1 MSKYWVKRQEQ
12 REDLSFQK
20 GSKEVKEYIK
30 VLENAKQGINDKI
43 AGLYA
48 KYGQDSGLPRMEA
61 MRVIKGDEY
70 KEWRFKIEDY
80 VKQLNSIKDKNSVEF
95 KKLSLELETLAYR
108 SRINRL
114 TSLKAD
120 IDMELIKAGDKAVKS
135 MTNTLTSTYSDT
147 YKTLVD
153 DLKFKSH
160 VDMDRVKKVLGYDWS
175 GSNYSDRIWSNT
187 EALAKT
193 IKNEVLMG
201 INQGINYKT
210 MSTRIADKFNTAY
223 KNAER
228 LVRTEVNYI
237 HNQATAD
244 SYKDAGIEKYQFVA
258 TLDHRTSETCAG
270 LNGEVFELKDIAV
283 GINYPPMHPR
293 CFDKNTEVYT
303 NYGWI
308 LFKNLTGEELVYTIN
323 PKNLEPEW
331 QQPINYISYHYQGNM
346 ISFKNS
352 RFDLLVTPNHS
363 VLVQNMDSSVKDKSW
378 KLKCADEVGRKSKH
392 RFLSGLN
399 WNGIYRDYEILA
411 GEKVDIETYLKF
423 MAYWLSDGS
432 CTPRKNN
439 YNIKIAQHNNEWM
452 YEELKKLPFKIYKC
466 KESLMIRNKE
476 LGEELK
482 QYGKCT
488 EKYIPDNIKNMS
500 PDLIRIFLLAYSKT
514 DGTLR
519 KGKFWKGYKF
529 NDSISFFTSSDRIA
543 SDLGELILKAGGR
556 PSYYLNECGGKEKKF
571 KNGIYTINKDVWVIN
586 WNTHLYNYLYN
597 MEIKDIE
604 YNDYVY
610 CVEVPKYHTLLV
622 RRNGKICWS
631 GNCRSTTIPIIDYTS
646 LQNIKEDDEKTLK
659 NNEESSK
666 IEEKEPEIK
675 KNYKILDKRKID
687 DIQADSD
694 IVFKNLNNE
703 VKGSL
708 RDYTTGGFTDINRYL
723 NGEKDYNRQ
732 IDVENIHKAMDT
744 FELKDDTVV
753 FRGTYVR
760 YYEKYQ
766 QGDVFKGNIF
776 YSTSVY
782 EDKAQGFYDDIRYY
796 DEEDTN
802 AVLLEI
808 KVPKNTKSL
817 YIGNNT
823 SFDEPEGELLL
834 SNELSYKL
842 LERKDNKII
851 LEVVTIDE

>member
-244 SYKDAGIEKYQFVA
+244 SYKDAGVEKYQFVA

-283 GINYPPMHPR
+283 GVNYPPMHPR
-293 CFDKNTEVYT
+293 
-303 NYGWI
+303 
-308 LFKNLTGEELVYTIN
+308 
-323 PKNLEPEW
+323 
-331 QQPINYISYHYQGNM
+331 
-346 ISFKNS
+346 
-352 RFDLLVTPNHS
+352 
-363 VLVQNMDSSVKDKSW
+363 
-378 KLKCADEVGRKSKH
+378 
-392 RFLSGLN
+392 
-399 WNGIYRDYEILA
+399 
-411 GEKVDIETYLKF
+411 
-423 MAYWLSDGS
+423 
-432 CTPRKNN
+432 
-439 YNIKIAQHNNEWM
+439 
-452 YEELKKLPFKIYKC
+452 
-466 KESLMIRNKE
+466 
-476 LGEELK
+476 
-482 QYGKCT
+482 
-488 EKYIPDNIKNMS
+488 
-500 PDLIRIFLLAYSKT
+500 
-514 DGTLR
+514 
-519 KGKFWKGYKF
+519 
-529 NDSISFFTSSDRIA
+529 
-543 SDLGELILKAGGR
+543 
-556 PSYYLNECGGKEKKF
+556 
-571 KNGIYTINKDVWVIN
+571 
-586 WNTHLYNYLYN
+586 
-597 MEIKDIE
+597 
-604 YNDYVY
+604 
-610 CVEVPKYHTLLV
+610 
-622 RRNGKICWS
+622 
-631 GNCRSTTIPIIDYTS
+631 CRSTTIPIIDYAA

-659 NNEESSK
+659 NNDKNDK

-723 NGEKDYNRQ
+723 NGEEDYNRQ